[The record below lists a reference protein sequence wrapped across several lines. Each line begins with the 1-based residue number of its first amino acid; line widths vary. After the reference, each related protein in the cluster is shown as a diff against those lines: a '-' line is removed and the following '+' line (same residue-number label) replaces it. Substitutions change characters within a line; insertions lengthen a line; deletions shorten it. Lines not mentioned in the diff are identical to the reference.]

1 MSKKISIQP
10 CLVGTSI
17 FLLTVAESILT
28 SPGLHPL
35 KAGDEQEK
43 PPSHLGEVETI
54 RNGSSDPERNEDT
67 HHGFKPRHSQMIAI
81 GGAIGTSLFVGTAQV
96 LRISSPLF
104 LLISYRVLPILIC
117 CIVTGIAEIATYLP
131 VPGGTMAYY
140 GHKYVSRS
148 MGFAM
153 GYLYWYSLGILIPY
167 EFVASTLLINYW
179 GTAVNGAVWITIIY
193 VIIVIV
199 NLFPVRVFGECEFWS
214 AGMKVL
220 LILGLIFLS
229 IVLFFG
235 GGPDKDALYFR
246 YWKDPGPVNTY
257 IVEGD
262 AGRLVA
268 LLQSFVLASFAF
280 VLAPEQLIVT
290 AGEMQSPRY
299 NLPRAARRY
308 IWRLVVLFMPS
319 VIGIGVVYS
328 SNDPRLTAPGTARSP
343 FIIAIKNAGIP
354 VLDSIVNAL
363 ILLSAITAANAFLY
377 SASRNLYSL
386 SKAGSAPAIFKR
398 CNRYGLPYY
407 AVLITASLGCLAYL
421 SLSNSSLTVFNWLIN
436 LTNTSG
442 YISWISCG
450 IIYVRYRKAITHH
463 KLESPYRSRLQPWGM
478 YFGVIVSAILL
489 IINGFTVFFP
499 SQWSVG
505 DFFTAYISIPAFL
518 LIYFGHRLHHRG
530 DAWARNPEDV
540 DMYEGMDEVLAAERP
555 PPVRGNIT
563 RRLWALVE

>member
-1 MSKKISIQP
+1 MS
-10 CLVGTSI
+10 
-17 FLLTVAESILT
+17 ESILP
-28 SPGLHPL
+28 SPGPHPL
-35 KAGDEQEK
+35 KARDEQEK
-43 PPSHLGEVETI
+43 SPSHLGEVETI
-54 RNGSSDPERNEDT
+54 RNDSSDPERNEDT
-67 HHGFKPRHSQMIAI
+67 HRGFKPRHSQMIAI
-81 GGAIGTSLFVGTAQV
+81 GGAIGTSLFLGTAQV
-96 LRISSPLF
+96 LRIGGPLF
-104 LLISYRVLPILIC
+104 LLISYGVLSIFVY

-131 VPGGTMAYY
+131 DSYT
-140 GHKYVSRS
+140 
-148 MGFAM
+148 
-153 GYLYWYSLGILIPY
+153 GISIPY
-167 EFVASTLLINYW
+167 EFVAFTLLINYW

-229 IVLFFG
+229 IVLFSG

-280 VLAPEQLIVT
+280 VLAPEQRIVT

-299 NLPRAARRY
+299 NLSRAARRY
-308 IWRLVVLFMPS
+308 IWRL
-319 VIGIGVVYS
+319 I
-328 SNDPRLTAPGTARSP
+328 
-343 FIIAIKNAGIP
+343 NASIT

-363 ILLSAITAANAFLY
+363 ILLSAITAANAFLC

-386 SKAGSAPAIFKR
+386 AKAGNVPAIFKR

-436 LTNTSG
+436 LANTSG
-442 YISWISCG
+442 YISWVCCG

-463 KLESPYRSRLQPWGM
+463 KLESPYRSRLQTWGM
-478 YFGVIVSAILL
+478 YFGVIVSIILL
-489 IINGFTVFFP
+489 LINGFTVFFP

-505 DFFTAYISIPAFL
+505 DFFTAYIGIPAFL
-518 LIYFGHRLHHRG
+518 LIYFGHRLYHRG
-530 DAWARNPEDV
+530 DRWVRNPEDV
-540 DMYEGMDEVLAAERP
+540 DMHEGMDEVLAAERP
-555 PPVRGNIT
+555 PPIRGNIT

>member
-1 MSKKISIQP
+1 MS
-10 CLVGTSI
+10 
-17 FLLTVAESILT
+17 ESIL
-28 SPGLHPL
+28 PGPGPHPL
-35 KAGDEQEK
+35 KARDEQEK
-43 PPSHLGEVETI
+43 
-54 RNGSSDPERNEDT
+54 NEDI
-67 HHGFKPRHSQMIAI
+67 HRGFKPRHSQMIAI
-81 GGAIGTSLFVGTAQV
+81 GGAIGTSLFLAQV
-96 LRISSPLF
+96 LRIGGPLF
-104 LLISYRVLPILIC
+104 LLISYGVLSILVY

-193 VIIVIV
+193 VVIVIV

-235 GGPDKDALYFR
+235 GGPDQDAIYFR

-280 VLAPEQLIVT
+280 VLAPEQLI
-290 AGEMQSPRY
+290 
-299 NLPRAARRY
+299 
-308 IWRLVVLFMPS
+308 
-319 VIGIGVVYS
+319 
-328 SNDPRLTAPGTARSP
+328 
-343 FIIAIKNAGIP
+343 NASIP

-386 SKAGSAPAIFKR
+386 AKAGNAPAIFKR

-442 YISWISCG
+442 YISWICCG
-450 IIYVRYRKAITHH
+450 IIYVRYRNAITHH
-463 KLESPYRSRLQPWGM
+463 KLESPYRSRLQPWGI
-478 YFGVIVSAILL
+478 YFGVIVSIILL
-489 IINGFTVFFP
+489 LINGFTVFFP

-505 DFFTAYISIPAFL
+505 DFFTAYIGIPAFL
-518 LIYFGHRLHHRG
+518 LIYFGHRLYHRG
-530 DAWARNPEDV
+530 DGWVRNPEDV

-563 RRLWALVE
+563 RRLWASVE

>member
-1 MSKKISIQP
+1 MP
-10 CLVGTSI
+10 
-17 FLLTVAESILT
+17 ESILT
-28 SPGLHPL
+28 SPGPHSL
-35 KAGDEQEK
+35 KARDEQEK
-43 PPSHLGEVETI
+43 SPSHLGEVETI
-54 RNGSSDPERNEDT
+54 RNASALSDDSHR
-67 HHGFKPRHSQMIAI
+67 AV
-81 GGAIGTSLFVGTAQV
+81 GTSLFLGTAQV
-96 LRISSPLF
+96 LRIGGPLF
-104 LLISYRVLPILIC
+104 LLISYGVLSILIY
-117 CIVTGIAEIATYLP
+117 CIVTGIAEVTTYLP

-153 GYLYWYSLGILIPY
+153 GYLYWYSLGMIPY

-179 GTAVNGAVWITIIY
+179 GTTVNGAVWITIIY

-199 NLFPVRVFGECEFWS
+199 NLFPVGVFGECEFWS

-235 GGPDKDALYFR
+235 EGPDRDALYFR
-246 YWKDPGPVNTY
+246 YWKDPGPVNTH

-308 IWRLVVLFMPS
+308 IWRLIVLFMPS
-319 VIGIGVVYS
+319 VLGIGVVCA

-386 SKAGSAPAIFKR
+386 AKAG
-398 CNRYGLPYY
+398 
-407 AVLITASLGCLAYL
+407 
-421 SLSNSSLTVFNWLIN
+421 NS
-436 LTNTSG
+436 
-442 YISWISCG
+442 
-450 IIYVRYRKAITHH
+450 
-463 KLESPYRSRLQPWGM
+463 
-478 YFGVIVSAILL
+478 
-489 IINGFTVFFP
+489 
-499 SQWSVG
+499 
-505 DFFTAYISIPAFL
+505 
-518 LIYFGHRLHHRG
+518 
-530 DAWARNPEDV
+530 
-540 DMYEGMDEVLAAERP
+540 
-555 PPVRGNIT
+555 
-563 RRLWALVE
+563 